1 MTITLPKIIE
11 TYVLAKN
18 AHDIKNT
25 LACFSK
31 NAVVHDEGQEMRG
44 IKKINEWL
52 ESTTKKYNVHLRPVK
67 IVEKGDETILTT
79 EVSGTFEGSPI
90 ELDFH
95 FTIEYDK
102 ITVLSIH

>member
-44 IKKINEWL
+44 IKK
-52 ESTTKKYNVHLRPVK
+52 
-67 IVEKGDETILTT
+67 
-79 EVSGTFEGSPI
+79 
-90 ELDFH
+90 
-95 FTIEYDK
+95 
-102 ITVLSIH
+102 